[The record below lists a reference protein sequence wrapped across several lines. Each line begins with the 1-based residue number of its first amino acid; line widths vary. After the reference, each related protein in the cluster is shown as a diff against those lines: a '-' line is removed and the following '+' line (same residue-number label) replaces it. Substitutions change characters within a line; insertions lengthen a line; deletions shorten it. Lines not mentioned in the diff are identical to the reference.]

1 MFSVGLL
8 NRAVDV
14 LTIAMVMVRQVFAIP
29 SGGVLPGVLRG
40 GTKFRTEAE
49 KEGQMAGLEVPLI

>member
-29 SGGVLPGVLRG
+29 SGRVLPGVLRG
-40 GTKFRTEAE
+40 GTKFRAEAE